1 LNENRQEM
9 TTEEQQEQT
18 PAALLPV
25 AKPAKLKKKTIKRKL
40 VGGATP
46 EQFYFN
52 AGTQDAIMEFKAE
65 PDKKTRDKIYV
76 QRILPAFEKLA
87 ENLINVYRFQVAYA
101 SKSELQSACV
111 NFLYDTIPKF
121 DAARGSRAFG
131 YFNVIAKHWL
141 IVECKKSAK
150 QQRVLCF
157 IDDAE
162 SLSTSESDQIE
173 QYKAVLSP
181 EEQCISH
188 ESKLRTG
195 MVMNELRLCL
205 QTDEERKFFEHIKSI
220 LSSAEDLDFHN
231 KRAVMAYL
239 REMTHAQPKKLSSM
253 LSNMKR
259 YYKVAKKNVEVQL
272 YE

>member
-1 LNENRQEM
+1 M
-9 TTEEQQEQT
+9 TKPSSTT
-18 PAALLPV
+18 KTVAAE
-25 AKPAKLKKKTIKRKL
+25 KPAKLKKKIIKRKL

-52 AGTQDAIMEFKAE
+52 SGTQDAIMEFKAE
-65 PDKKTRDKIYV
+65 TDKRTRDKIYV

-101 SKSELQSACV
+101 SKGELQSACV

-150 QQRVLCF
+150 HQRVLCY
-157 IDDAE
+157 IDDSD
-162 SLSTSESDQIE
+162 SLSNGDRDQVDH
-173 QYKAVLSP
+173 YKAVLSP
-181 EEQCISH
+181 EDQCLAH
-188 ESKLRTG
+188 ESKRKAG
-195 MVMNELRLCL
+195 MIMDELGASL
-205 QTDEERKFFEHIKSI
+205 QNDDERKFFEHIKHI
-220 LSSAEDLDFHN
+220 LAEAEDLDFHN

-239 REMTHAQPKKLSSM
+239 REMTHAPPKKLSAM

-259 YYKVAKKNVEVQL
+259 YYKAAKKNVEVQL